1 MIISVPV
8 GILQLLL
15 FKAADTSAFTI
26 QKNKHLFAKT
36 SNLGASYDPSD
47 PYSNVLDAY
56 QKKKMTGVDI
66 KLPSSLPSAE
76 QVTVPVTVPVDDSI
90 TASLSIPDVASPVT
104 VPVAVT
110 DSIQDIVQAVN
121 DAASSAIAAS
131 NQAIEAANSITV
143 PATALGAKV
152 TAAKVTAI
160 AAATSAAFS
169 VDSTSDKAPS
179 LAEYFTKIGSTKS
192 SMGILPL
199 DTKEKLI
206 LLKNNLIPAAAST
219 SSITPSGE
227 TITKASIGGAAAI
240 NLPTIDYNFDIDS
253 VDWSHF
259 VGSFQLEEY
268 GAWYVTA
275 FSLLF
280 AINQREAGRQDAV
293 KNFEEEIIAAR
304 GKADEAA
311 NAAVLAAEGAKQAKN
326 LIMNIPKE
334 EKVGDSMLDISK
346 IRNLEVDN
354 EIMNTEVYRLR
365 KENTEQQNVISNL
378 TRKTATLKEL
388 APVKLEIPVGKST
401 MDRDPAEEKKILDI
415 LKDMDDENAKAQ
427 ELAAVEAAKT
437 VKKAKKTRTAKK
449 AKKVVAAAD
458 TDTDAT
464 TVKAPVK
471 KAAKT
476 KAPKKAK
483 KARAPRKAAKKPVEE
498 TVVAEKDPFF
508 GKENV
513 EPADEALKV
522 IEAAEESFNE
532 ALAETTKEA
541 AFIEELKS
549 FVAKPEKGEVSA
561 KKATKTKAPRKKK
574 GAATAPTSD
583 NANPWGALKEST
595 LKRKTI
601 AQLTAYLNE
610 RKVDVEGFSKAELV
624 GTIQKL

>member
-104 VPVAVT
+104 VAVT

-219 SSITPSGE
+219 SSVTPSGE

-354 EIMNTEVYRLR
+354 V
-365 KENTEQQNVISNL
+365 
-378 TRKTATLKEL
+378 
-388 APVKLEIPVGKST
+388 
-401 MDRDPAEEKKILDI
+401 
-415 LKDMDDENAKAQ
+415 
-427 ELAAVEAAKT
+427 
-437 VKKAKKTRTAKK
+437 
-449 AKKVVAAAD
+449 
-458 TDTDAT
+458 
-464 TVKAPVK
+464 
-471 KAAKT
+471 
-476 KAPKKAK
+476 
-483 KARAPRKAAKKPVEE
+483 
-498 TVVAEKDPFF
+498 
-508 GKENV
+508 
-513 EPADEALKV
+513 
-522 IEAAEESFNE
+522 
-532 ALAETTKEA
+532 
-541 AFIEELKS
+541 
-549 FVAKPEKGEVSA
+549 
-561 KKATKTKAPRKKK
+561 
-574 GAATAPTSD
+574 
-583 NANPWGALKEST
+583 ST
-595 LKRKTI
+595 LHCI
-601 AQLTAYLNE
+601 ALHCTECSRGYF
-610 RKVDVEGFSKAELV
+610 VDEEE
-624 GTIQKL
+624 